1 MYNHLK
7 NKGKRLMKDLIQQL
21 ETIREKANLNSQ
33 QLSRAIEQGDATSRR
48 VHVLEDDKASLE
60 SRLSK
65 VEAELAAAE
74 VARDAFRRDKSIV
87 SGFFKIISLNELLS
101 GYSSSSASGKATFC
115 ARAKKNPLFA

>member
-1 MYNHLK
+1 M
-7 NKGKRLMKDLIQQL
+7 
-21 ETIREKANLNSQ
+21 NSH
-33 QLSRAIEQGDATSRR
+33 QLSRAIEQGDVSTRR

-87 SGFFKIISLNELLS
+87 SSLLKLISFDECSSPFHSYSGFPSRE
-101 GYSSSSASGKATFC
+101 C
-115 ARAKKNPLFA
+115 LFDEKLKRIFITLKPCFDN